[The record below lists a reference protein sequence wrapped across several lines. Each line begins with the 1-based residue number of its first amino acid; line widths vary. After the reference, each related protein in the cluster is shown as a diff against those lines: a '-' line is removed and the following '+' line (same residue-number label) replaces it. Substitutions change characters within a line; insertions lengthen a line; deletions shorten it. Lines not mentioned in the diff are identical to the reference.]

1 MSKSDKLKDEAE
13 QQAREHP
20 QGVSEGETELD
31 KKLGM
36 DSLQDET
43 SQHDQ
48 NSAPQG
54 TDETDHRQGS

>member
-1 MSKSDKLKDEAE
+1 VSKSDKLKDEAE
-13 QQAREHP
+13 QQAQEHP
-20 QGVSEGETELD
+20 QGVSEGE

-36 DSLQDET
+36 DSRQDET

-54 TDETDHRQGS
+54 TDKVDHRQGS